1 MWSVLLYFFAS
12 IHIGKADTSI
22 SMNEEKFKVRSRTI
36 ADSLPV
42 LIEKRDY
49 RKTIE
54 LTDRWLTDYSQT
66 TSTVQKNYLNWLRNS
81 YYIRSTM
88 FVALGHHDSALTS
101 LKASIIAGFTDYDL
115 VKTDPNLDPLRT
127 SNEFRELL
135 NMVRERNDYL
145 YILRNSGPYEPEN
158 TSSLPEF
165 SYEDIHSPTLVKF
178 RKEYRLDSI
187 AGKGDEILRMHRLM
201 RWVHSIV
208 RHDSSSAIASRLSAS
223 ELIQYTKRTGKGLDC
238 RGLATILNDA
248 YLSMGYPSR
257 ILTCMP
263 KDTNDR
269 EHHVI
274 TMVYSRKLSKWLW
287 MDPTNESYIMDQT
300 GIFLSVREVRDA
312 VINNDNVI
320 LNMDA
325 NVNNVV
331 RREKS
336 EYIDRYMA
344 KNLYWFI
351 CPLASG
357 YEREIGTS
365 KKPAKYIAL
374 LPTGYDPFGTSV
386 IALGD
391 GIGHVTHN
399 ADYFWQTP
407 R

>member
-1 MWSVLLYFFAS
+1 MWSALLYLYAS
-12 IHIGKADTSI
+12 IHIGIADTSI
-22 SMNEEKFKVRSRTI
+22 SLNEEKFKLRSRGI
-36 ADSLPV
+36 ADSLST
-42 LIEKRDY
+42 LIEKGDF

-54 LTDRWLTDYSQT
+54 LTNQWLADYTQAT
-66 TSTVQKNYLNWLRNS
+66 PTVQKSYLNWLRNS
-81 YYIRSTM
+81 YYIKSTV
-88 FVALGHHDSALTS
+88 FVALEQHDSALAS
-101 LKASIIAGFTDYDL
+101 LKGAIIAGFADYDL

-127 SNEFRELL
+127 SKEFGVLM

-145 YILRNSGPYEPEN
+145 YVLRNCGPYEPEN
-158 TSSLPEF
+158 TTLPEF
-165 SYEDIHSPTLVKF
+165 SYENKHSPTLSKF
-178 RKEYRLDSI
+178 RKMYRLDSI

-208 RHDSSSAIASRLSAS
+208 RHDSSAAMASRLSAL
-223 ELIQYTKRTGKGLDC
+223 ELLQYTKRTGKGLDC

-287 MDPTNESYIMDQT
+287 MDPTNEAYIMDQT
-300 GIFLSVREVRDA
+300 GNFLSVREVRDA
-312 VINNDNVI
+312 VIKDDNVI

-325 NVNNVV
+325 NVNNSV

-344 KNLYWFI
+344 KNLYWFA

-357 YEREIGTS
+357 YEEDKGTS
-365 KKPAKYIAL
+365 KKTAEYIML
-374 LPTGYDPFGTSV
+374 LPSGYDPFKTSM

-391 GIGHVTHN
+391 GVGYVTRN